1 MESRMRR
8 FVRVLTLLPLL
19 GAIAVAAQAQ
29 VTGLPVKNAGL
40 TGGLTIGGEV
50 GFAGDEYGG
59 GTAFGARAGLGLGP
73 IGFSAV
79 VSHWSPDGDGD
90 AINSVGGYLN
100 LKVFG
105 GPLIPLSV
113 TLQGG
118 AEYGS
123 RNDVK
128 VLHAPIGLGIGLR
141 IPNPAL
147 AIKPWIAPRLD
158 LVRVSGDNLDSDT
171 ETNFGIS
178 GGVDFSLLGGL
189 GFGVAY
195 DRVWAGDGVN
205 PSVFSIGVNYAIK
218 IPGL

>member
-1 MESRMRR
+1 MHPRATRILL
-8 FVRVLTLLPLL
+8 LTALL
-19 GAIAVAAQAQ
+19 GGAPVAQAQ
-29 VTGLPVKNAGL
+29 VTGLPVRNAGL
-40 TGGLTIGGEV
+40 SSGLTIGGEV
-50 GFAGDEYGG
+50 GFPDADYRK
-59 GTAFGARAGLGLGP
+59 GTAYGARGALGLGP
-73 IGFSAV
+73 FGVSAV
-79 VSHWSPDGDGD
+79 VSRWDPKGPGGGQTG
-90 AINSVGGYLN
+90 VGGYLN

-118 AEYGS
+118 AEY
-123 RNDVK
+123 VK
-128 VLHAPIGLGIGLR
+128 QGGVKLLHAPIGLGIALK

-158 LVRVSGDNLDSDT
+158 VLHVSGAVASASDT

-178 GGVDFSLLGGL
+178 GGVDLSLLGGL

-195 DRVWAGDGVN
+195 DRLWAGNGVN
-205 PSVFSIGVNYAIK
+205 PSVFSAGVSYTIK

>member
-1 MESRMRR
+1 MFQRYARSLL
-8 FVRVLTLLPLL
+8 LTALL
-19 GAIAVAAQAQ
+19 GGAAAAQLPAQ
-29 VTGLPVKNAGL
+29 VTGLAVHNSGVAS
-40 TGGLTIGGEV
+40 GLTIGGEV
-50 GFAGDEYGG
+50 GFPDEDYGK
-59 GTAFGARAGLGLGP
+59 GTAFGARAALGLGP
-73 IGFSAV
+73 FGVSAV
-79 VSHWSPDGDGD
+79 VSRWNPDGPTD
-90 AINSVGGYLN
+90 AQTGLGGYLN

-118 AEYGS
+118 AEYVDNSG
-123 RNDVK
+123 VK
-128 VLHAPIGLGIGLR
+128 LLHAPIGLGIALR

-158 LVRVSGDNLDSDT
+158 IARISGSGISTDT

-178 GGVDFSLLGGL
+178 GGVDLSLLGGL

-195 DRVWAGDGVN
+195 DRTWVESGVN
-205 PSVFSIGVNYAIK
+205 PSVFSAGVNYTIK

>member
-1 MESRMRR
+1 MRR
-8 FVRVLTLLPLL
+8 FIRVLTLLPLL
-19 GAIAVAAQAQ
+19 GGLAGAAQAQ

-40 TGGLTIGGEV
+40 TGGLTVGGEV
-50 GFAGDEYGG
+50 GFPGDEYGG
-59 GTAFGARAGLGLGP
+59 GTSFGARAGLGLGP

-79 VSHWSPDGDGD
+79 LSHWNPDGDGESV
-90 AINSVGGYLN
+90 NGVGGYLN

-113 TLQGG
+113 TLQAG
-118 AEYGS
+118 AEYASNNG
-123 RNDVK
+123 VK

-147 AIKPWIAPRLD
+147 AIKPWLAPRLD
-158 LVRVSGDNLDSDT
+158 VTKVSGDAIDGDT

-205 PSVFSIGVNYAIK
+205 PSVFSIGANYAIK